1 MFSCVSNVEIHRR
14 FSHATL
20 KSLLPAVL
28 LTAKQKRVMNRGV
41 SCEISWTM
49 ADSCSLMN
57 IIIILIRPAFD
68 STSKGIRFYWDI
80 LLSFYHACLSCVC
93 QRGVGLL
100 VYGEM
105 DYYPDE
111 KKRKE
116 EGEKIRFMVD
126 SLFTD
131 QIPSPGTVLSLRP
144 LPSLTLLPAKSS
156 IKMHKSDWF

>member
-1 MFSCVSNVEIHRR
+1 MFLCVSNVEIHRR
-14 FSHATL
+14 FSHVTL

-116 EGEKIRFMVD
+116 ERKKSDLWLIHYLLTKFPPPARFCLCD
-126 SLFTD
+126 
-131 QIPSPGTVLSLRP
+131 
-144 LPSLTLLPAKSS
+144 PSLLLHSCLLKAQ
-156 IKMHKSDWF
+156 